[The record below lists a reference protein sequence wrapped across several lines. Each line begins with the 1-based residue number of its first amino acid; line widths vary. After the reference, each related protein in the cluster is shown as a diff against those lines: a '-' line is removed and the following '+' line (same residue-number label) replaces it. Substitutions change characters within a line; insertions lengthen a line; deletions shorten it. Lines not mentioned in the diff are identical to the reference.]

1 MEMHP
6 FGPTQRQVPAIGQG
20 TWYIERAQRASAV
33 AALRRGLD
41 LGLQHIDTAEM
52 YGSGAAEEVVGE
64 AIAGRREEV
73 FLVSKVLP
81 QNASLRGT
89 LAACEQ
95 SLKRL
100 RTDRLD
106 CYLLHWRGQ
115 HPLEQTIA
123 AFEQL
128 QQAGKIA
135 SWGVSNFDVRDLD
148 EVIAIAGA
156 GKLACNQVLY
166 HLQERA
172 IEHAVLPWCEK
183 HGVALVGYSPF
194 GHNDFPGPRTAG
206 GRVLEEIARAHRAS
220 ARQIALRFL
229 TRRPALFTIPKAS
242 TAQHTEDN
250 AGVGDLQFNAA
261 EIARLESAFPL
272 GSRRSLPML

>member
-20 TWYIERAQRASAV
+20 TWYIERAPRASAV

-123 AFEQL
+123 AFDQL

-135 SWGVSNFDVRDLD
+135 AWGVSNFDVRDLD

-172 IEHAVLPWCEK
+172 IEHGVLPWCEK
-183 HGVALVGYSPF
+183 HGWRWSATARSGITTFRARAPPAAACWKKLRARMERAHAKSRCAFSRDDPRCSPF
-194 GHNDFPGPRTAG
+194 R
-206 GRVLEEIARAHRAS
+206 RHRLRSTPKTTQVPAS
-220 ARQIALRFL
+220 C
-229 TRRPALFTIPKAS
+229 S
-242 TAQHTEDN
+242 
-250 AGVGDLQFNAA
+250 
-261 EIARLESAFPL
+261 
-272 GSRRSLPML
+272 